1 MTGMKQP
8 LVKSAARTLD
18 IIEFIIKSPKPPSF
32 THIQQSMDIPKS
44 SLSYL
49 LQELLNNDDAD
60 TRGYY
65 PGLKLIQI
73 GAVCINNTNMS
84 REISLGV
91 KKLSEELGET
101 AHAGI
106 LDGRHIVYIAKCQGP
121 KDLSVVST
129 IGHRLPAH
137 ATAIGKLLLSKL
149 SLEDIRSRMGKAE
162 LERYT
167 ENTITDFKRLLA
179 ELEVITRQGYA
190 IDNQEIIPGG
200 ICVAA
205 PIVDKTNRTV
215 AAISATMTAIR
226 AAEAGLTNVIGKV
239 RCAADQVSMRL
250 GRFQE

>member
-1 MTGMKQP
+1 
-8 LVKSAARTLD
+8 
-18 IIEFIIKSPKPPSF
+18 
-32 THIQQSMDIPKS
+32 
-44 SLSYL
+44 
-49 LQELLNNDDAD
+49 
-60 TRGYY
+60 
-65 PGLKLIQI
+65 
-73 GAVCINNTNMS
+73 MS